1 MQEKETKKFNNSL
14 ELIAEVW
21 EKDVT
26 LSSKEAKAFLSDKE
40 AFEKER
46 IVIKFN
52 DDESVTFT
60 RNNIPV
66 LGKKIGH
73 TYQMPSFTEKVKAL
87 LNNALSGKGS
97 SNILLTG
104 PMGTGKTEFVY
115 ELCKECGYS
124 KVYQINGSESLTTMD
139 FHGTTVVD
147 VDEKTNQNYT
157 RFDKGALYRAFIE
170 GTKTD
175 AEGNQVLDAEGN
187 PIVIGKP
194 AIFFL
199 DEFAAMLPEVFMGV
213 FNRAMDIPR
222 NGGSRSMEIPAD
234 NGRVVK
240 SHPGMVMFFAGNTVG
255 TGNSGSFE
263 MNYTAQSN
271 HMDESTL
278 NRINGS
284 FRFGYNL
291 EAESNITSN
300 LLNDDLESDRLKKFA
315 CDLRG
320 MFRNGKIERLFSTR
334 TLVSI
339 CRQAEIYRNNGV
351 KNWMTESIKDTVF
364 NNLPESDKHAWNEEI
379 RMIWGRDFLSEEVKE
394 KSKYEY
400 F

>member
-1 MQEKETKKFNNSL
+1 MQAKETKKFNNSL

-26 LSSKEAKAFLSDKE
+26 LSSKEAKEFLHDKE

-46 IVIKFN
+46 IIIKIN
-52 DDESVTFT
+52 DDGSVTFT

-66 LGKKIGH
+66 SGKKIGH

-175 AEGNQVLDAEGN
+175 AEGNQVFDAEGN

-240 SHPGMVMFFAGNTVG
+240 SHPGMVIILSGNTVG
-255 TGNSGSFE
+255 TGNVGDFQVS
-263 MNYTAQSN
+263 YTAQSSK
-271 HMDESTL
+271 MDESTL
-278 NRINGS
+278 NRVVAG
-284 FRFGYNL
+284 FKFGYNKK
-291 EAESNITSN
+291 AELDIALAN
-300 LLNDDLESDRLKKFA
+300 LNDDYEVERLMM
-315 CDLRG
+315 LRDK
-320 MFRNGKIERLFSTR
+320 MRDMSRNQKIERIFSTR

-339 CRQAEIYRNNGV
+339 IKVAVQYRTYCI
-351 KNWMTESIKDTVF
+351 KNWITDAIRDAVF
-364 NNLPESDKHAWNEEI
+364 NALSDADKQAWSETC
-379 RMIWGRDFLSEEVKE
+379 RMIYGRDLLAEEKKVNND
-394 KSKYEY
+394 YD
-400 F
+400 FF

>member
-1 MQEKETKKFNNSL
+1 MQFNDLIMQMWDGNDVVLSYDEGKSFLNDERLDAEGIVISIDGDKIFFSKKNNVPSCSETKH
-14 ELIAEVW
+14 I
-21 EKDVT
+21 
-26 LSSKEAKAFLSDKE
+26 
-40 AFEKER
+40 
-46 IVIKFN
+46 
-52 DDESVTFT
+52 
-60 RNNIPV
+60 
-66 LGKKIGH
+66 
-73 TYQMPSFTEKVKAL
+73 YQMPPFAENVKAL
-87 LNNALSGKGS
+87 MKNAC
-97 SNILLTG
+97 NIMLTG

-115 ELCKECGYS
+115 ELCKECDYS
-124 KVYQINGSESLTTMD
+124 KVYQVNGSEDLTPMD
-139 FHGTTVVD
+139 FYGSMAVAVD
-147 VDEKTNQNYT
+147 PATNQNYT

-175 AEGNQVLDAEGN
+175 AEGNQVFDSEGN

-339 CRQAEIYRNNGV
+339 CRQAEIYRNNDV